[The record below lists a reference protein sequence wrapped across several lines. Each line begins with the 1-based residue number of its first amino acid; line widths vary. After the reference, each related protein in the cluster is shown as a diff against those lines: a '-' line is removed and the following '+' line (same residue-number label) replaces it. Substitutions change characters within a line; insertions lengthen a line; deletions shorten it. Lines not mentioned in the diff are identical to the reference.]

1 MGRGKHP
8 LGKLHKCRMQEHIN
22 DDAMEKE
29 VEEEVNVK
37 QVVEE
42 MDKGKEVVGRL
53 HKSVSH
59 KNTPM
64 TI

>member
-8 LGKLHKCRMQEHIN
+8 LGKLHKCRMQEHTN

-37 QVVEE
+37 EVVEE
-42 MDKGKEVVGRL
+42 MDKG
-53 HKSVSH
+53 
-59 KNTPM
+59 
-64 TI
+64 